1 MFCEDLN
8 ESIGCYKEQ
17 IVNSEQCSE
26 LDATSAAMVFSND
39 RVVTIMDTSC
49 TCMMDNT
56 FKLQETIKQPT
67 VSNHDL
73 GSVPYYFSSTFE
85 VSSYIWP
92 LI

>member
-8 ESIGCYKEQ
+8 ESIGCYKQQ
-17 IVNSEQCSE
+17 IVSSEECSE

-49 TCMMDNT
+49 TCMIDNT
-56 FKLQETIKQPT
+56 LKLQETIEQPA

-73 GSVPYYFSSTFE
+73 GSIYYYFSSTFE
-85 VSSYIWP
+85 VSVFGH
-92 LI
+92 

>member
-8 ESIGCYKEQ
+8 ESIGCYREQ

-26 LDATSAAMVFSND
+26 LDAISAAMVFSND

-56 FKLQETIKQPT
+56 FKLQETIEQPA

-73 GSVPYYFSSTFE
+73 GSDHYYFSSNFE
-85 VSSYIWP
+85 VSVFGH
-92 LI
+92 